1 MRALP
6 LRGPV
11 VLGQFGGSGAIGL
24 LGFFKK
30 YYLWGAR
37 GGEKMGQIGGA
48 PRSIGRPTPM
58 KPAVGLKKLAGPPLL
73 EVRTSSAPWPRLAKS
88 STNEV
93 GGNWTNQSK

>member
-6 LRGPV
+6 LRGQV

-37 GGEKMGQIGGA
+37 GGAKMRKKMGLGKINPDEA
-48 PRSIGRPTPM
+48 RCWPVSLSRSPGI
-58 KPAVGLKKLAGPPLL
+58 KAVSKSRALASHKIF
-73 EVRTSSAPWPRLAKS
+73 RTK
-88 STNEV
+88 
-93 GGNWTNQSK
+93 